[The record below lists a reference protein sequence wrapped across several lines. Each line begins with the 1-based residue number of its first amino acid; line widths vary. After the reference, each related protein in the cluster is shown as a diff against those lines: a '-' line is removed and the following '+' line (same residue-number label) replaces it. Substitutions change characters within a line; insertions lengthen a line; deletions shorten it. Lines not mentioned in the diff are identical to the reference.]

1 MITFTPGRRI
11 AAIAGSAAL
20 LAGLGSAAATGPVHA
35 AAKPAVKTEKSDNQ
49 GSCHLGNGVKHVVQL
64 TFDNVHF
71 FRDNPNVP
79 SDLQLMPNLLH
90 FIEGNGTMLSN
101 NHTPL
106 IAHTADDILTTF
118 TGLYGDRQG
127 MPIAND
133 YKAYNTDG
141 PGGTFGTTDPAVSF
155 AYWTD
160 PVYDTAKS
168 PSPGHD
174 TNPSMVYSPV
184 PPATAKTPV
193 SFDGEITVAELSREL
208 LGRAEAIAGRS
219 SDWWRQVGA
228 VAARDGRVLGCAW
241 NRHHPTE
248 YAPYLSGDPRDA
260 FERGVRADLSTAI
273 HAEAAL
279 IAGAARDGTSLA
291 GADLY
296 TTTFPCPA
304 CARLIA
310 EAGFLRC
317 FFAGQYSVLD
327 GEQTLRARGISLIW
341 VDTRGGR

>member
-1 MITFTPGRRI
+1 VKQLLLYLPVIHSGYEGFLARHADATEVLLLGAGFTAAYPSLAKDIRALPPARAAEYLRRAGPADRASAAVAVRVVEPDDLPAAVTGDPLVLPDEAIMRDI
-11 AAIAGSAAL
+11 AARY
-20 LAGLGSAAATGPVHA
+20 
-35 AAKPAVKTEKSDNQ
+35 
-49 GSCHLGNGVKHVVQL
+49 HLGDGRAVL
-64 TFDNVHF
+64 FDRTFLRWD
-71 FRDNPNVP
+71 RD
-79 SDLQLMPNLLH
+79 
-90 FIEGNGTMLSN
+90 
-101 NHTPL
+101 
-106 IAHTADDILTTF
+106 
-118 TGLYGDRQG
+118 
-127 MPIAND
+127 
-133 YKAYNTDG
+133 
-141 PGGTFGTTDPAVSF
+141 
-155 AYWTD
+155 W
-160 PVYDTAKS
+160 
-168 PSPGHD
+168 
-174 TNPSMVYSPV
+174 
-184 PPATAKTPV
+184 ATAKTPV
-193 SFDGEITVAELSREL
+193 SFDGEITVDELPREL

-327 GEQTLRARGISLIW
+327 GEQALRARGISLIW

>member
-1 MITFTPGRRI
+1 MKQLLLYLPVIHSGYEGFLARHAD
-11 AAIAGSAAL
+11 AAEIL
-20 LAGLGSAAATGPVHA
+20 LLGSGFTAAYPSLAKDIRALSPARAAEYLRRAGPAAPVRVVEPDDLAAAVTGDPLVLPDEAIMRDVA
-35 AAKPAVKTEKSDNQ
+35 ARYRLDAGRTVLFDR
-49 GSCHLGNGVKHVVQL
+49 
-64 TFDNVHF
+64 TFLRWD
-71 FRDNPNVP
+71 RD
-79 SDLQLMPNLLH
+79 
-90 FIEGNGTMLSN
+90 
-101 NHTPL
+101 
-106 IAHTADDILTTF
+106 
-118 TGLYGDRQG
+118 
-127 MPIAND
+127 
-133 YKAYNTDG
+133 
-141 PGGTFGTTDPAVSF
+141 
-155 AYWTD
+155 W
-160 PVYDTAKS
+160 
-168 PSPGHD
+168 
-174 TNPSMVYSPV
+174 
-184 PPATAKTPV
+184 ATAKTPV
-193 SFDGEITVAELSREL
+193 SFDGEITVDELSREL

-327 GEQTLRARGISLIW
+327 GEQTLRAGGIGLIW
-341 VDTRGGR
+341 VDASGGG

>member
-1 MITFTPGRRI
+1 VKQVLLYLPVIHSGYEGFLARHADAAEILLLGAGFTAAYPSLAKDIRALPPGR
-11 AAIAGSAAL
+11 AAEYLRG
-20 LAGLGSAAATGPVHA
+20 AGLAVPVRVVEPDGLAAVTGDPLVL
-35 AAKPAVKTEKSDNQ
+35 PDEEIMRDIVGRYRLDDGRTVLFDR
-49 GSCHLGNGVKHVVQL
+49 
-64 TFDNVHF
+64 TFLRWD
-71 FRDNPNVP
+71 RD
-79 SDLQLMPNLLH
+79 
-90 FIEGNGTMLSN
+90 
-101 NHTPL
+101 
-106 IAHTADDILTTF
+106 
-118 TGLYGDRQG
+118 
-127 MPIAND
+127 
-133 YKAYNTDG
+133 
-141 PGGTFGTTDPAVSF
+141 
-155 AYWTD
+155 W
-160 PVYDTAKS
+160 
-168 PSPGHD
+168 
-174 TNPSMVYSPV
+174 
-184 PPATAKTPV
+184 ATAKAPV
-193 SFDGEITVAELSREL
+193 VFDGEITAAELPREL
-208 LGRAEAIAGRS
+208 LGRAEAIAGHS

-310 EAGFLRC
+310 EAGFRRC

>member
-1 MITFTPGRRI
+1 VKQVLLYLPVIHAGYEGFLARHADAGEILLLGAGFT
-11 AAIAGSAAL
+11 AAYPSLAKDIRALPPERAAEYLRGAGSAAPVRVVEPDG
-20 LAGLGSAAATGPVHA
+20 LAALTGDPLVLPDEEIMRDIA
-35 AAKPAVKTEKSDNQ
+35 
-49 GSCHLGNGVKHVVQL
+49 GRYHLDDGRTVL
-64 TFDNVHF
+64 FDRTFLRWD
-71 FRDNPNVP
+71 RD
-79 SDLQLMPNLLH
+79 
-90 FIEGNGTMLSN
+90 
-101 NHTPL
+101 
-106 IAHTADDILTTF
+106 
-118 TGLYGDRQG
+118 
-127 MPIAND
+127 
-133 YKAYNTDG
+133 
-141 PGGTFGTTDPAVSF
+141 
-155 AYWTD
+155 W
-160 PVYDTAKS
+160 
-168 PSPGHD
+168 
-174 TNPSMVYSPV
+174 
-184 PPATAKTPV
+184 ATAKAPV
-193 SFDGEITVAELSREL
+193 SFDGEITVAELPRQL

-327 GEQTLRARGISLIW
+327 GEQTLRARGIGLIW
-341 VDTRGGR
+341 VDTSGGR

>member
-1 MITFTPGRRI
+1 VKQVLLYLPVIHAGYEGFLARHADAGEILLLGAGFT
-11 AAIAGSAAL
+11 AAYPSLAKDIRALPPERAAEYLRGAGSAAPVRVVEPDG
-20 LAGLGSAAATGPVHA
+20 LAALTGDPLVLPDEEIMRDIA
-35 AAKPAVKTEKSDNQ
+35 
-49 GSCHLGNGVKHVVQL
+49 GRYHLDDGRTVL
-64 TFDNVHF
+64 FDRTFLRWD
-71 FRDNPNVP
+71 RD
-79 SDLQLMPNLLH
+79 
-90 FIEGNGTMLSN
+90 
-101 NHTPL
+101 
-106 IAHTADDILTTF
+106 
-118 TGLYGDRQG
+118 
-127 MPIAND
+127 
-133 YKAYNTDG
+133 
-141 PGGTFGTTDPAVSF
+141 
-155 AYWTD
+155 W
-160 PVYDTAKS
+160 
-168 PSPGHD
+168 
-174 TNPSMVYSPV
+174 
-184 PPATAKTPV
+184 ATAKGPV
-193 SFDGEITVAELSREL
+193 TFEGEITAAELPREL
-208 LGRAEAIAGRS
+208 LGRAEAIAGHS

-296 TTTFPCPA
+296 TTTFPCPS